1 MENNTRGI
9 GDNSKQE
16 TNYKTLF
23 ESMIAMVLEPK
34 INIDT
39 YLKDEIETARTATR
53 LADKFEA
60 LHQAEQT
67 RALYEDRLNT
77 LEHFKR
83 CKSNCQRPYEYMWAK
98 LQSQWGKQLHDHFQ
112 YLKENKYEYG
122 KTWKDFPEDVD
133 YGN

>member
-34 INIDT
+34 IYIDM
-39 YLKDEIETARTATR
+39 YLKDHIETARTSTR

-60 LHQAEQT
+60 LHNAEAV
-67 RALYEDRLNT
+67 RAICEDRLNT
-77 LEHFKR
+77 LEHFKE
-83 CKSNCQRPYEYMWAK
+83 CASHGLKPHNYMWDKLHQQWGSKLYEYYCKK
-98 LQSQWGKQLHDHFQ
+98 LSSNTQEFGTS
-112 YLKENKYEYG
+112 
-122 KTWKDFPEDVD
+122 WKNEDS
-133 YGN
+133 NAN